1 MPFGPY
7 KNFDDCVQS
16 VSHKKH
22 PPSDPDAYCAWIR
35 RKIEGGGDKFF
46 LKVLANPYACYAYF
60 RLETLMAPTLSFNLL
75 AKEDAQQAL
84 EGVNIWKETPN
95 AVVIDD
101 HRWLHVWADA
111 LKRGKKL
118 FITSM
123 DLEKLHKLVLTEMI
137 HRGLESG
144 KDHKTP
150 LKATMMLSG
159 GKIESF
165 LSSRKAFLVD
175 SEFINVVGSSV
186 TGKLSDLDVMMKTLD
201 KRYANNMRDTL
212 PVELKDEVDM
222 ILEPSGPNGLY
233 IPAYELW
240 AIPTKELRVKEP
252 MYHIHPFSPMLPAKP
267 LYEIEDPRELFE
279 DSYYVVKPEGIRC
292 MIHRRERSVM
302 GFDAEM
308 RELKI
313 PENVTAALLA
323 IPDPPTF
330 ILDGFLAGETFKI
343 LDMPWWR
350 DSEHINQNAEQRRY
364 FLSKLVVGEG
374 LQIADAHYFGN
385 RKDAIEY
392 LKDEEGPCLAIPGL
406 SPYPVDG
413 KASWYLYK
421 QNAALRLAEA
431 ADSRIKDLVDS
442 GKWGQLDGNAR
453 FALMAK
459 RANVEPLY
467 PFAQLKTS
475 KKGYAEKEVFGLKS
489 VQGLAK
495 DLFKV
500 PSKQAVEVKLDGFRT
515 QIHRLNNEVRIYT
528 ESGGDIT
535 AQLPGIVADVKRLP
549 LKSVILDAEATPYD
563 EKMQNLGRPGAV
575 HAFTVNAKGPVDD
588 KRWAIHVFDV
598 LYLDGRETFDLPYEE
613 RRKVLHGIELP
624 IREVPK
630 SEADFRE
637 QLWENTVSWATSAE
651 SMLELSK
658 KVAEVPGS
666 EGAMYKDATS
676 KYRLS
681 GSTPLWSKMKAQY
694 LLDVLVV
701 GDVKSGNTH
710 NYIGAIGPVE
720 GTTEEAA
727 DAPLES
733 PNVNYVKWKGNTYAV
748 LGKTFNTSIESPIGG
763 IIRVLVKDVNK
774 INDKLYHWFQPKVL
788 EYREDK
794 DKPDDLEAAR
804 LINEAATQR
813 QSHGSA
819 YLVNARYEAVSPLAC
834 CNAPWIAVP
843 GQTWSYIPNNAEAP
857 AKLRELGISNLIGT
871 KMTHELMD
879 QWLNNGVGFT
889 LQNTPIAIVDELSEP
904 SEPDQVEIDPAEL
917 VDFLKSN
924 ENALPGYEF
933 MKLGCGSVVPLTRL
947 AEPPS
952 DPYLSYPDEN
962 KSWKYVIQFHIRG
975 LSAHGDLRIQI
986 SENQLIGWTL
996 DMGKSLLKPMLKH
1009 VKDDVLK
1016 AAGITRADL
1025 DLPPVDLSAKL
1036 DTAEGRKLKSELS
1049 QKTQKLSMAQLKT
1062 LCEDLWK
1069 TEVEPIINDPLRK
1082 IYSQAKGSM
1091 SSGWLTMEGE
1101 IGAGQVGATS
1111 ELEGQFIIMDTGTVE
1126 YGAQKSYFHEYWLH
1140 GKRIDSRLVVRRLPT
1155 RKEWN
1160 TKESFAWLTFFTKKG
1175 EKPYSISVRAVNQ
1188 KWYPPKGVSALPK
1201 YVRDQ
1206 IPAEYQYWAKPNQ
1219 NAVRDELVDKRLSL
1233 KLAASLKFAV
1243 KRVWHKG
1250 PEVQRGLPVTRY
1262 WLLLH
1267 DGKKVIDAWDFGLDT
1282 DPLAADGLT
1291 ARRRDGKEF
1300 SDLLPTTGD
1309 IQATHPASQTS
1320 KLVNHFDTSDEGS
1333 AIIVAD
1339 DNNHLQLKLAGKVM
1353 RGGYVFVKEDPHS
1366 ESWIFQKTEIPETKA
1381 KMFLS
1386 APSRGVLQCSL
1397 GEASDPET
1405 KIEERGELLIITGP
1419 AIKPGEVLPM
1429 DGRPTYFTK
1438 EGIKKFWPSM
1448 WRQPVDIL
1456 HGDLKGDVVGFVN
1469 KRWFDEVTGWGWAE
1483 SVIWHPLAIKLIKD
1497 KKLPAYSI
1505 EVLPET
1511 VWDPEHQHDHVIG
1524 GRCIGLA
1531 IVPKGA
1537 CPTCNP
1543 VDARLGTI
1551 SDLTKP
1557 YKLGMTM
1564 KDYLMQQYYGA
1575 NKSTQ
1580 EIADAEGIPRS
1591 TIENWMDRLE
1601 IPRRQLKESRQLRK
1615 VKELGGGRSSIT
1627 ALGAGRNPP
1636 CTLFAI
1642 GTDNL
1647 LVNAPKNVIEML
1659 AYKKVKPHFILIENS
1674 SDECLAGLHQ
1684 LRTFKPYV
1692 FASEDVWEHL
1702 RQNYRD
1708 ITGEQGS
1715 FEDVYGFERK
1725 ILPPGRTIK
1734 IGPFL
1739 VRAALVEPEGYGY
1752 HINMGER
1759 LIFHCSRLAE
1769 LPSATHLLKNVHIY
1783 IGDGTSL
1790 REESELHAS
1799 MLRQLQWAKMAEVSK
1814 IYFTNYQNDNLSEI
1828 NLQIHDVAPN
1838 AQALLDGDEIAMGGS
1853 NPMSQ
1858 LSEAVAMGLMTG
1870 DIEAI
1875 IRDKPYI
1882 EYSKQA
1888 ILFGYG
1894 ETVLGLYVEGYPV
1907 KMTPEEASKLRTGIE
1922 ANELKA
1928 PLWVYKPR
1936 VLRRFDPAKELRGG
1950 QVVGPYIYDAEL
1962 VNNSDGE

>member
-7 KNFDDCVQS
+7 RNFDDCVQS

-35 RKIEGGGDKFF
+35 RKVEGGGDKFF
-46 LKVLANPYACYAYF
+46 LKVLADPYACYAYY
-60 RLETLMAPTLSFNLL
+60 RLETMLMPSLSVDLFT
-75 AKEDAQQAL
+75 KEGAQQAL
-84 EGVNIWKETPN
+84 AGKDVWKDEPN
-95 AVVIDD
+95 AVVNDD
-101 HRWLHVWADA
+101 HRWIHVWADA
-111 LKRGKKL
+111 LKRGKTL
-118 FITSM
+118 FIGIKE
-123 DLEKLHKLVLTEMI
+123 LEKLHKLVLAEMI
-137 HRGLESG
+137 KRGFESG
-144 KDHKTP
+144 KKHETP
-150 LKATMMLSG
+150 LTATMLLSG
-159 GKIESF
+159 GKIEQF
-165 LSSRKAFLVD
+165 LRTRKAFLVD

-186 TGKLSDLDVMMKTLD
+186 TGKISDLDVMMKTLD
-201 KRYANNMRDTL
+201 KRYAANMRDTL
-212 PVELKDEVDM
+212 PPELKNEVDM

-240 AIPTKELRVKEP
+240 AIPTKEMAIKEP
-252 MYHIHPFSPMLPAKP
+252 MYHINPMSPLPPAKP
-267 LYEIEDPRELFE
+267 LYEIGDPHELFE

-292 MIHRRERSVM
+292 MIHRRERSVI
-302 GFDAEM
+302 GFDEKMAEVK
-308 RELKI
+308 L
-313 PENVTAALLA
+313 PEKVSAALLA
-323 IPDPPTF
+323 VPDPPTF
-330 ILDGFLAGETFKI
+330 ILDGFLLDNSYEI

-350 DSEHINQNAEQRRY
+350 DSEHISQNAEQRRY
-364 FLSKLVVGEG
+364 FFTKFTISDG
-374 LQIADAHYFGN
+374 LELAHVKYFGN
-385 RKDAIEY
+385 RKDTIDY
-392 LKDEEGPCLAIPGL
+392 LKDEDGPCLAIPGL

-413 KASWYLYK
+413 KASWYLYTK
-421 QNAALRLAEA
+421 NATLKLAEA
-431 ADSRIKDLVDS
+431 ADAKIKALIDS
-442 GKWGQLDGNAR
+442 GKWDQLGGNER

-459 RANVEPLY
+459 RTSVEPLY

-475 KKGYAEKEVFGLKS
+475 KKGYAEKEIFGLKS
-489 VQGLAK
+489 VQSLAQE
-495 DLFKV
+495 LFKV

-515 QIHRLNNEVRIYT
+515 QIHRLEGAVKIFT
-528 ESGGDIT
+528 ESGEDIT
-535 AQLPGIVADVKRLP
+535 EHLPGIVADVKRLP
-549 LKSVILDAEATPYD
+549 FKSVIVDSEGTPYD

-575 HAFTVNAKGPVDD
+575 HAFTSKAKGAVDD
-588 KRWAIHVFDV
+588 SRWAFHVFDV
-598 LYLDGRETFDLPYEE
+598 LYLDGRATFDLPYEE
-613 RRKVLHGIELP
+613 RRKILHGIELP
-624 IREVPK
+624 IRDVPK
-630 SEADFRE
+630 SDADFRE
-637 QLWENTVSWATSAE
+637 HLWENTVNWATTPE
-651 SMLELSK
+651 SMLSFSK
-658 KVAEVPGS
+658 TVTDVPGS
-666 EGAMYKDATS
+666 EGAMYKDASS

-694 LLDVLVV
+694 TLDVLVV

-720 GTTEEAA
+720 GATEETA

-733 PNVNYVKWKGNTYAV
+733 PNVSYARFKGNTYAV
-748 LGKTFNTSIESPIGG
+748 LGKSFNTGIEAPIGG

-794 DKPDDLEAAR
+794 DKPDTLEAAQ

-819 YLVNARYEAVSPLAC
+819 YLVNARYEGVSPLAC
-834 CNAPWIAVP
+834 CNAPWLAIP
-843 GQTWSYIPNNAEAP
+843 GENWSYLPNNAEAP
-857 AKLRELGISNLIGT
+857 AKLRELGVTNLIGT
-871 KMTHELMD
+871 KMTHDLMD
-879 QWLNNGVGFT
+879 HWQGEGFTFT
-889 LQNTPIAIVDELSEP
+889 LQTSAIAVVDELAEP
-904 SEPDQVEIDPAEL
+904 SEPSKVEIDPVEL
-917 VDFLKSN
+917 VAFLDAEK
-924 ENALPGYEF
+924 NALDYEF
-933 MKLGCGSVVPLTRL
+933 MKLGCGSVVPLKRL
-947 AEPPS
+947 APPPS
-952 DPYLSYPDEN
+952 DPYLVYPDEG
-962 KSWKYVIQFHIRG
+962 KQWKYVIQFHLRG

-986 SENQLIGWTL
+986 GDNQLVGWTL
-996 DMGKSLLKPMLKH
+996 DMGKSLLKPMLRH
-1009 VKDDVLK
+1009 VKDDTLK
-1016 AAGITRADL
+1016 AAGISRADL
-1025 DLPPVDLSAKL
+1025 ELPPVDLSAKL
-1036 DTAEGRKLKSELS
+1036 DTVEGKKLKVELS
-1049 QKTQKLSMAQLKT
+1049 QKTQKLSMPQLKT

-1069 TEVEPIINDPLRK
+1069 TEVEPILNDPLRK
-1082 IYSQAKGSM
+1082 IYSQPKGSM

-1101 IGAGQVGATS
+1101 VPAGQVGATS

-1140 GKRIDSRLVVRRLPT
+1140 GKRVDGRVVVRRLPT
-1155 RKEWN
+1155 RAEWN

-1175 EKPYSISVRAVNQ
+1175 EKPYAISSRAVNQ

-1201 YVRDQ
+1201 YVRIQ
-1206 IPAEYQYWAKPNQ
+1206 LPAEYQYWAKPNP
-1219 NAVRDELVDKRLSL
+1219 NVVRDELVNKRISL
-1233 KLAASLKFAV
+1233 KLAAGLRFSV

-1262 WLLLH
+1262 WILLH

-1282 DPLAADGLT
+1282 DPLAADGLS

-1333 AIIVAD
+1333 AEIVAD
-1339 DNNHLQLKLAGKVM
+1339 DNSHLQLKLNGRTL
-1353 RGGYVFVKEDPHS
+1353 RGGYVFVKEDPGS
-1366 ESWIFQKTEIPETKA
+1366 ETWIFQKTEVPETKA

-1386 APSRGVLQCSL
+1386 RPAPRGAIQCSL
-1397 GEASDPET
+1397 AENDPDT

-1483 SVIWHPLAIKLIKD
+1483 SVIWHPLAIKLIKEH
-1497 KKLPAYSI
+1497 KLPAYSI

-1537 CPTCNP
+1537 CATCNP
-1543 VDARLGTI
+1543 VDARIGTV

-1557 YKLGMTM
+1557 YKLGLAM

-1580 EIADAEGIPRS
+1580 EIADTEGIPRS
-1591 TIENWMDRLE
+1591 TIESWMARFE
-1601 IPRRQLKESRQLRK
+1601 IPRRELKESRQLRK
-1615 VKELGGGRSSIT
+1615 VKELGGGRPSII
-1627 ALGAGRNPP
+1627 ALGAGKNPP
-1636 CTLFAI
+1636 CTLFTI

-1647 LVNAPKNVIEML
+1647 LINAPKNVIDMI
-1659 AYKKVKPHFILIENS
+1659 AYKKAKPHFVLIENS

-1684 LRTFKPYV
+1684 LRSFNPFV
-1692 FASEDVWEHL
+1692 FASEEVWEHL
-1702 RQNYRD
+1702 RRNYRD

-1725 ILPPGRTIK
+1725 VLPPGRTVK
-1734 IGPFL
+1734 LGPFMI
-1739 VRAALVEPEGYGY
+1739 RAAIVEPEGYGY
-1752 HINMGER
+1752 HINMGEQ
-1759 LIFHCSRLAE
+1759 LIFHCSRLSE
-1769 LPSATHLLKNVHIY
+1769 LPAAARLLSSVNIY
-1783 IGDGTSL
+1783 IGDGMSL
-1790 REESELHAS
+1790 REDSEEHAS
-1799 MLRQLQWAKMAEVSK
+1799 MMRQIQWAKQAEVSK
-1814 IYFTNYQNDNLSEI
+1814 IYFTNSQSESPSEI
-1828 NLQIHDVAPN
+1828 NLQIHDLAPN

-1858 LSEAVAMGLMTG
+1858 LSEVVATGLMTG
-1870 DIEAI
+1870 EVEAI

-1888 ILFGYG
+1888 ILFGHG
-1894 ETVLGLYVEGYPV
+1894 DKVLGLYVEGYPV
-1907 KMTPEEASKLRTGIE
+1907 KMTPEEAAKLRTGLE
-1922 ANELKA
+1922 AGELKA

-1936 VLRRFDPAKELRGG
+1936 VLRRFDPVKEIRGG
-1950 QVVGPYIYDAEL
+1950 QTVGPYIYDAEL
-1962 VNNSDGE
+1962 ANSESDD